1 MVKEIIKDTNVLQTK
16 SIKATK
22 EDHYIIQDLID
33 TAEHHKDRC
42 CGLASIQIG
51 EPKRIIIAYDGQKFM
66 PFINPVIIKRS
77 NEKYKTIESCMS
89 LEGEKEVTRNQK
101 ITVLHENKSGK
112 KVKLECGGVFA
123 QTIQHEIDHCNGV
136 LI

>member
-1 MVKEIIKDTNVLQTK
+1 MVKEIIKDINVLQTK
-16 SIKATK
+16 STKATK

-33 TAEHHKDRC
+33 TAENHKERC

-51 EPKRIIIAYDGQKFM
+51 TAKRIIVVYDGEKFV
-66 PFINPVIIKRS
+66 PFINPVIIKKS
-77 NEKYKTIESCMS
+77 NEKYEAKESCMS
-89 LEGEKEVTRNQK
+89 LEGEREVTRNQK
-101 ITVLHENKSGK
+101 ITIMHENKSGK
-112 KVKLECGGVFA
+112 KLKLECRGFFA